1 MASIILDLKSEIS
14 TFIKGSTID
23 ALIPP
28 FIYVFLNQFT
38 SITIAGISAIVIAIL
53 LFLKRSI
60 KRETTKYAIF
70 GLLGVLFAF
79 GLALY
84 TKRASDF
91 FIPQLLSSGL
101 LIVLIIYSLIVR
113 KPFAAWL
120 SHLSRGWS
128 FDWFWR
134 NDVKPAYTE
143 VTWVWLVFMLI
154 KLLIQYNLWKS
165 SDMTT
170 TFIINTFL
178 GFPGITIVL
187 IVTYIYGIFRLHNL
201 GGPGVHEYLNDRP
214 YEGQKK
220 GF

>member
-1 MASIILDLKSEIS
+1 MSSMIHDLKSEIS

-28 FIYVFLNQFT
+28 FIYVFINQFT
-38 SITIAGISAIVIAIL
+38 SITIAGMSAIVIAIMI
-53 LFLKRSI
+53 FLKRLSKGEKTIYSI
-60 KRETTKYAIF
+60 V
-70 GLLGVLFAF
+70 GLLGVGFAF

-84 TKRASDF
+84 SSRASDF

-101 LIVLIIYSLIVR
+101 IISLIIYSLIVG

-128 FDWFWR
+128 FDWFFR
-134 NDVKPAYTE
+134 KDIKPAYTE
-143 VTWVWLVFMLI
+143 VTWVWLIFMII
-154 KLLIQYNLWKS
+154 KFYIQYNLWQ
-165 SDMTT
+165 SDNITR

-178 GFPGITIVL
+178 GFPGITLVL
-187 IVTYIYGIFRLHNL
+187 LCTYVYGIFRLQSL
-201 GGPGVHEYLNDRP
+201 KGPGVHEYLHDGP